1 MVDLR
6 NKSFLKLLDFSPEE
20 IQYLLDLTAQ
30 LKKAKYDGNE
40 QQKLAGKNIVLIF
53 EKASTRTRC
62 AFEAAAY
69 DQGARITYLDP
80 SGSQLGKKETM
91 KDTARVLGRMYD
103 GIEYRGFGQ
112 EIVAALAKHAD
123 VPVWNGLT
131 NEFHPTQVLAD
142 LFTIIEHASK
152 PLSAVKLAYL
162 GDARFNMGNSLL
174 VGAAKMGM
182 DYRSIAPMSL
192 QPQKELIQEAENIA
206 RQTGARISITDDV
219 KEGVKDCDFLYTDVW
234 VSMGEPDE
242 VWKERIELLKPY
254 QVNEE
259 LMKTT
264 GNSKVKFMHCLPAFH
279 NRDTDIGEEVYQKY
293 GMESLEVTD
302 GVFESDSSI
311 VFDEAEN
318 RLHTIKAVM
327 VATLGS

>member
-112 EIVAALAKHAD
+112 EIVAALAEHAD

-152 PLSAVKLAYL
+152 PLSEVRLAYL

-293 GMESLEVTD
+293 GMESL
-302 GVFESDSSI
+302 
-311 VFDEAEN
+311 
-318 RLHTIKAVM
+318 
-327 VATLGS
+327 